1 MTATSSSELSAKLS
15 KKQRIKG
22 FIEKRLLLGQPLT
35 LELTAILTVYFVQGI
50 LGLARL
56 AVSFF
61 LKDDI
66 ALSPAEVSALM
77 GIAALPWTIKPVF
90 GFLSDG
96 LPIFRY
102 RRRPYLILSGI
113 LGAIAWLSMAT
124 VVHTA
129 LAATAAILLSSLSV
143 AISDVIVDSLVVE
156 RAREEG
162 QGSAGTLQSLAWG
175 ASAIGGLLTAY
186 LGGLLLERTSTQII
200 FAVTATFPLIVCG
213 VAWLIAED
221 PVTEKSNW
229 QVVTNQIKLLKG
241 AVSQRVIWM
250 PALFL
255 FLWQATPTADSAF
268 FFFSTNEL
276 GFEPEFLG
284 RVRLVTSLASLI
296 GIWIF
301 QRFLKEVS
309 FRKIFAWSTVI
320 SATLG
325 MTTLILVTHL
335 NRSLGIDDQWFSLG
349 DSLVLTA
356 AGQIAFMP
364 VLVLSA
370 RLCPPGVE
378 ATLFALLMS
387 VVNLSGLLSHE
398 LGALL
403 THQLGVTE
411 TDFSRLWL
419 LVLITNLT
427 TLLPLP
433 LIGMLPVAS
442 AIQADDNEEKS
453 IESDDSEQSSAEP
466 AFALATPEVTDDAAV
481 RLDITL

>member
-1 MTATSSSELSAKLS
+1 MTASSSSKLS
-15 KKQRIKG
+15 IKQQVKR
-22 FIEKRLLLGQPLT
+22 FIEQRLLLGQPLT
-35 LELTAILTVYFVQGI
+35 LELSAILIVYFVQGI

-66 ALSPAEVSALM
+66 GLSPAEVAALM
-77 GIAALPWTIKPVF
+77 GIAALPWTIKPAF

-102 RRRPYLILSGI
+102 RRRPYLIIAGL
-113 LGAIAWLSMAT
+113 LGAIAWLAMAT
-124 VVHTA
+124 IVHTPIT
-129 LAATAAILLSSLSV
+129 ATIFILLTSLSV

-175 ASAIGGLLTAY
+175 ASALGGLITAY
-186 LGGLLLERTSTQII
+186 LGGLLLERSSTQVI
-200 FAVTATFPLIVCG
+200 FGITATFPLVVCG
-213 VAWLIAED
+213 VAWLITEG
-221 PVTEKSNW
+221 PVSEKSNIKVVID
-229 QVVTNQIKLLKG
+229 QVKLLKG
-241 AVSQRVIWM
+241 AVSQKVIWM

-276 GFEPEFLG
+276 GFAPEFLG

-309 FRKIFAWSTVI
+309 FRKIFGWATVT
-320 SATLG
+320 SALLG
-325 MTTLILVTHL
+325 MTTLILVTHA

-349 DSLVLTA
+349 DSSVLTV

-378 ATLFALLMS
+378 ATLFAMLMS
-387 VVNLSGLLSHE
+387 IVNLSGLLSHE

-411 TDFSRLWL
+411 TDFSNLWL
-419 LVLITNLT
+419 LVLLTNLS

-433 LIGMLPVAS
+433 LLGMLPSAS
-442 AIQADDNEEKS
+442 AVQPSEKNPEEK
-453 IESDDSEQSSAEP
+453 DAKTP
-466 AFALATPEVTDDAAV
+466 KMVLATPELSDDAAV
-481 RLDITL
+481 RLDVTL